1 MSAELRDA
9 NMQRDCIDA
18 RVAYSGNRL
27 APMPIEH
34 DEAASVIVAG
44 RLR

>member
-9 NMQRDCIDA
+9 NMQRNIVDEWLIL
-18 RVAYSGNRL
+18 VIVLL

-44 RLR
+44 